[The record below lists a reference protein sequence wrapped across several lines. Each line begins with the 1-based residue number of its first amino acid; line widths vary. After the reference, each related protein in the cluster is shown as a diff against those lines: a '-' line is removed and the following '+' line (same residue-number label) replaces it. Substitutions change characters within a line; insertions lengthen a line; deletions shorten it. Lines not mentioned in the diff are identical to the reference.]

1 MRQGLALALLGLIIG
16 LGGALW
22 LTRFLGTLLFEVSP
36 LDPLTFLTVAGV
48 LTIAAVA
55 ACYIPARR
63 AMRADPIAVL
73 RRD

>member
-1 MRQGLALALLGLIIG
+1 M
-16 LGGALW
+16 

-36 LDPLTFLTVAGV
+36 MDPLTFVGVGAILTS
-48 LTIAAVA
+48 AAIA

-63 AMRADPIAVL
+63 ATRADPIAVL